1 MDHTCRRLPGRGGG
15 VYLHARLN
23 LALGLSS
30 SKPRIEALRR
40 FICMTD
46 GSLLSDFRA
55 FLLKCG
61 AASVA
66 YADLAPLPA
75 EVRQGLPRGICIG
88 VALSPSIVAGI
99 VDGPTKEYAAEYE
112 RVNALLDR
120 LGEDAAR
127 LLGRRGF
134 SAAAGRATVD
144 ELDLETLA
152 TTLPHKTVA
161 TRAGLGWI
169 GRCALLVTE
178 SYGSAVRLNTV
189 LTDAPLP
196 VGTPVET
203 SRCGECTACVEA
215 CRAGAVA
222 GGDWQA
228 GGRREEFFDA
238 FACCRTAA
246 ELAGKVHVD
255 HTICGICIAVCPF
268 TKRYTDE

>member
-1 MDHTCRRLPGRGGG
+1 MVDAEL
-15 VYLHARLN
+15 
-23 LALGLSS
+23 LAEVEGILAE
-30 SKPRIEALRR
+30 R
-40 FICMTD
+40 
-46 GSLLSDFRA
+46 
-55 FLLKCG
+55 G
-61 AASVA
+61 AASLA
-66 YADLAPLPA
+66 CADLRPLPA
-75 EVRQGLPRGICIG
+75 DVRGGLPLGICIG
-88 VALSPSIVAGI
+88 VALSPSVVAGI
-99 VDGPTKEYAAEYE
+99 VDGPTREYASEYE

-120 LGEDAAR
+120 LGEDASG
-127 LLGRRGF
+127 LLRRRGF
-134 SAAAGRATVD
+134 RAVAGRATVD

-152 TTLPHKTVA
+152 TALPHKTVA

-215 CRAGAVA
+215 CPAGAVA

-255 HTICGICIAVCPF
+255 HTICGICIAVCPH

>member
-1 MDHTCRRLPGRGGG
+1 MADEQLFTELERL
-15 VYLHARLN
+15 L
-23 LALGLSS
+23 
-30 SKPRIEALRR
+30 
-40 FICMTD
+40 TD
-46 GSLLSDFRA
+46 G
-55 FLLKCG
+55 G

-66 YADLAPLPA
+66 CADLRPLPA
-75 EVRQGLPRGICIG
+75 EVRRNLPLGICIG

-99 VDGPTKEYAAEYE
+99 VDGPTREYASEYE

-120 LGEDAAR
+120 LGEDAAG
-127 LLGRRGF
+127 LLRRRRF

-152 TTLPHKTVA
+152 TPLPHKTVA

-169 GRCALLVTE
+169 GKCALLVTE

-196 VGTPVET
+196 VGTPVEE
-203 SRCGECTACVEA
+203 SRCGKCTACVEA
-215 CRAGAVA
+215 CPAGAVA

-246 ELAGKVHVD
+246 ELAGRVHVD
-255 HTICGICIAVCPF
+255 HTICGICIAVCPH
-268 TKRYTDE
+268 TKRYTDER